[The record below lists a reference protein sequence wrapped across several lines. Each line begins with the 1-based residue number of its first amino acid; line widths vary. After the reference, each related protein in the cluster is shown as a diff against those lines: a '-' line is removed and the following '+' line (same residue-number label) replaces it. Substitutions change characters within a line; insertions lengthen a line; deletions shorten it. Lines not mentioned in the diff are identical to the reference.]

1 MLIYV
6 CNVCT
11 YERYIS
17 GNNNLDSP
25 YCRARSLI
33 VAELAFSSA
42 PFLFTKAFTSG
53 QSHYREAPFSFA
65 SATIFFLS
73 LAARGPS
80 FHSSPVCWWPRW
92 PRRGPEM
99 NITFAAIRPSFALR
113 LAPSLTRG
121 PLASFSSSS
130 FFSSATTNL
139 FLIFSRRDRK
149 KRSPGRSVSE
159 APGYVP
165 RG

>member
-1 MLIYV
+1 MKNTRSFV
-6 CNVCT
+6 
-11 YERYIS
+11 EYIS
-17 GNNNLDSP
+17 KNNDPAPLDSP
-25 YCRARSLI
+25 YCISEKPHCRRISVL
-33 VAELAFSSA
+33 VRDFS
-42 PFLFTKAFTSG
+42 FFTQAFTSG

-121 PLASFSSSS
+121 PLAFHLLLLL
-130 FFSSATTNL
+130 L
-139 FLIFSRRDRK
+139 FL
-149 KRSPGRSVSE
+149 
-159 APGYVP
+159 VP
-165 RG
+165 RPRIFFWFFLGATERNVPGKIRI